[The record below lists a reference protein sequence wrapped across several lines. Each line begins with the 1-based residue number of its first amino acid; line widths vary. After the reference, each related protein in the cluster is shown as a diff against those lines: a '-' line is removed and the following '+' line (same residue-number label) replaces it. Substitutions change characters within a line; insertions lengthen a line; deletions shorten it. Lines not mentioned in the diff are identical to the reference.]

1 VAATKLTKISD
12 LNRLMLGNST
22 KHRNQSIAY
31 LSLLAICAV
40 AIPNPAI
47 AQIPTLNPS
56 KPSRGNTLPAPPI
69 QVSPTGVNTVPVLP
83 VPVNVPV
90 PGTVPVPAP
99 AVPPGQINPLPNSSG
114 AAAPSLSV
122 SDEAYTLGPGDR
134 VKMDV
139 FDVPEYSG
147 EFSVLVDG
155 TLNLPVIG
163 RIPVRGR
170 SLESATDIISARY
183 ARYVK
188 RPLITLGL
196 VSARPVTLA
205 VAGEVNRPGTYS
217 LAGGGGG
224 TGATAIA
231 GQFPTVTQAI
241 TLAGGITQSADV
253 RNVTIR
259 RRIGASNQ
267 TQNYSVNLWDL
278 IQRGNLA
285 QDIALRDGDT
295 ILINAVD
302 RINPTETRQ
311 LADASFASKEIKPIN
326 IAIVGEVSRPGPY
339 AITGGGEGTG
349 GATGA
354 ITGTATGVSA
364 GNGTGTTA
372 LPTVTKAVQVAGG
385 ITALANVRGITIR
398 RTTRLGE
405 TKIINVN
412 LWELL
417 RAGDASQ
424 DVILQ
429 EGDTITVP
437 TATAFDPAESTQ
449 LAGASFAPNTIVVNV
464 VGEVAKP
471 GAIPVPPNTPLNQ
484 AVLAAGGFNVRARK
498 RSVDLIRLNPNGSVE
513 KREVDVDLAQGINEK
528 GNPTLRNND
537 VVVVRRS
544 TLAAVGDTLG
554 TVLNPVGSFLN
565 IFSIFRTL
573 GGN

>member
-1 VAATKLTKISD
+1 VTATKRIKLFD
-12 LNRLMLGNST
+12 LNGMTVSGSSKSL
-22 KHRNQSIAY
+22 NQSIATF
-31 LSLLAICAV
+31 SLLAACAV
-40 AIPNPAI
+40 AMPAPAG
-47 AQIPTLNPS
+47 AQIPTFTPVTPN
-56 KPSRGNTLPAPPI
+56 RGGTLPAPP
-69 QVSPTGVNTVPVLP
+69 VFVAPTGVNAVPPLAVPLP
-83 VPVNVPV
+83 VS
-90 PGTVPVPAP
+90 VPAPPP
-99 AVPPGQINPLPNSSG
+99 AVPPGQNNPFPDAGG

-134 VKMDV
+134 LKMDV

-170 SLESATDIISARY
+170 TLEATTDIISQRY

-188 RPLITLGL
+188 RPLVTLGL
-196 VSARPVTLA
+196 VAARPVTLA

-217 LAGGGGG
+217 LSAGGGGA
-224 TGATAIA
+224 GATATA
-231 GQFPTVTQAI
+231 SQFPTVTQAI
-241 TLAGGITQSADV
+241 TLAGGITQSANV

-267 TQNYSVNLWDL
+267 TQNYNVNLWDL
-278 IQRGNLA
+278 IRNGNLA

-295 ILINAVD
+295 VVINAVD
-302 RINPTETRQ
+302 VVNPNETRQ
-311 LADASFASKEIKPIN
+311 LADASFASKEVKPIN

-354 ITGTATGVSA
+354 ITGAATGVSA
-364 GNGTGTTA
+364 GGGSGTSA
-372 LPTVTKAVQVAGG
+372 LPTVTKAIQVAGG

-398 RTTRLGE
+398 RTTRSGE
-405 TKIINVN
+405 PKVINVN
-412 LWELL
+412 LWDLL
-417 RAGDASQ
+417 RAGDVSQ

-429 EGDTITVP
+429 EGDTITIP
-437 TATAFDPAESTQ
+437 TATAFDPSESTQ

-464 VGEVAKP
+464 VGEVTRP
-471 GAIPVPPNTPLNQ
+471 GALPVPPNTPLNQ

-513 KREVDVDLAQGINEK
+513 KREIDVDLAQGINEK

-544 TLAAVGDTLG
+544 TLASIGDTLG

>member
-1 VAATKLTKISD
+1 MAATKLTENSA
-12 LNRLMLGNST
+12 LNRLALVGSR
-22 KHRNQSIAY
+22 KQRYQPIAY
-31 LSLLAICAV
+31 LSLLAICSV
-40 AIPNPAI
+40 ILPNPAI
-47 AQIPTLNPS
+47 AQIPTFTQG

-90 PGTVPVPAP
+90 PVTAPIPVNQPVSTP
-99 AVPPGQINPLPNSSG
+99 AVPPGQNNPFPGSG
-114 AAAPSLSV
+114 GSAAPPLSV
-122 SDEAYTLGPGDR
+122 SDEPYTLGPGDR

-170 SLESATDIISARY
+170 TLEATTDLISARY

-196 VSARPVTLA
+196 VTARPVTLA
-205 VAGEVNRPGTYS
+205 VAGEVSRPGTYS
-217 LAGGGGG
+217 LSSGGGG
-224 TGATAIA
+224 TGATAA
-231 GQFPTVTQAI
+231 PSQFATVTQAI
-241 TLAGGITQSADV
+241 TLAGGITQSANV
-253 RNVTIR
+253 RNVIIQR
-259 RRIGASNQ
+259 RGSGSY
-267 TQNYSVNLWDL
+267 TVNLWDL
-278 IQRGNLA
+278 IQNGNLA
-285 QDIALRDGDT
+285 QDIPLRDGDR
-295 ILINAVD
+295 IIIGAVD
-302 RINPTETRQ
+302 RVNPTETRQ

-354 ITGTATGVSA
+354 ITGAATGVSS
-364 GNGTGTTA
+364 GGGTGTSA
-372 LPTVTKAVQVAGG
+372 LPTVTKAIQVAGG

-405 TKIINVN
+405 PKVINVN

-429 EGDTITVP
+429 EGDTITIP

-513 KREVDVDLAQGINEK
+513 KREVSVDLAQGINEK

-544 TLAAVGDTLG
+544 TLATVGDTLG

-565 IFSIFRTL
+565 ILSIFNTI
-573 GGN
+573 